1 MLAERS
7 HGIVFYI
14 NFNRKIKRKPLYM
27 EIVKQ
32 WSFMICLASVIATCT
47 EFLIPPGKIGKAMN
61 MVLGLFV
68 ITIFFMPFSSK
79 YHNLKSV
86 FKNNIF
92 ENIPKQKDAE
102 KNKLSESL
110 NNQIMDSTKE
120 KIKLIILKNLKNI
133 NIYPKKVEVIMDKDE
148 YERIVINEC
157 KISVNSN
164 DIYLKEKIKNEI
176 ENKLNIKT
184 EVNKDEI

>member
-1 MLAERS
+1 
-7 HGIVFYI
+7 
-14 NFNRKIKRKPLYM
+14 
-27 EIVKQ
+27 
-32 WSFMICLASVIATCT
+32 
-47 EFLIPPGKIGKAMN
+47 
-61 MVLGLFV
+61 
-68 ITIFFMPFSSK
+68 MPFSSK

-92 ENIPKQKDAE
+92 ENIPKQKNAE
-102 KNKLSESL
+102 KNTLSESL
-110 NNQIMDSTKE
+110 NNQIIDSTKE

-133 NIYPKKVEVIMDKDE
+133 NICPKKVEVIMDKDE
-148 YERIVINEC
+148 YERIVINKC
-157 KISVNSN
+157 KISIDPN

>member
-1 MLAERS
+1 
-7 HGIVFYI
+7 
-14 NFNRKIKRKPLYM
+14 
-27 EIVKQ
+27 
-32 WSFMICLASVIATCT
+32 
-47 EFLIPPGKIGKAMN
+47 
-61 MVLGLFV
+61 
-68 ITIFFMPFSSK
+68 
-79 YHNLKSV
+79 
-86 FKNNIF
+86 
-92 ENIPKQKDAE
+92 
-102 KNKLSESL
+102 
-110 NNQIMDSTKE
+110 MDSTKE